1 MKKILHWLVP
11 REKEFFELLAEQS
24 SNALEGAKEL
34 KIFIDD
40 YGKLERGERKAR
52 AYAIKNIENKGDSA
66 AKKIFDRLDKNFRAA
81 VDRED
86 IQRMAVL
93 LDDITDL
100 ISDASSK
107 FVFLSI
113 ERIDDYTAK
122 FADVIL
128 EAVGEVDNSIL
139 DLKKLKGMESHCA
152 KIRGLEKDADKI
164 YGEALSELFHFYKN
178 SIDIMKYRDIYELL
192 ESIADKCK
200 DVANVLGSIA
210 AKHA

>member
-52 AYAIKNIENKGDSA
+52 AYAIKNIENKGDEA
-66 AKKIFDRLDKNFRAA
+66 AKKIFGRLDKNFKAA
-81 VDRED
+81 IDRED

-100 ISDASSK
+100 ISDAASK
-107 FVFLSI
+107 FVILSI
-113 ERIDDYTAK
+113 ERIDVHTVK
-122 FADVIL
+122 FADVVL
-128 EAVGEVDNSIL
+128 EAVDEVDKSVLN
-139 DLKKLKGMESHCA
+139 LKKLKGMESHCA
-152 KIRGLEKDADKI
+152 KIRSLEKAADKI
-164 YGEALSELFHFYKN
+164 YDEALSELFHFYKN

-200 DVANVLGSIA
+200 DVANVLDSIA

>member
-52 AYAIKNIENKGDSA
+52 AYAIKNIENKGDEA
-66 AKKIFDRLDKNFRAA
+66 AKKIFGRLDKNFKAA
-81 VDRED
+81 IDRED

-100 ISDASSK
+100 ISDAASK
-107 FVFLSI
+107 FVILSI
-113 ERIDDYTAK
+113 ERIDVHTVK
-122 FADVIL
+122 FADVVL
-128 EAVGEVDNSIL
+128 EAVDEVDKSVLN
-139 DLKKLKGMESHCA
+139 LKKLKGMESHCA
-152 KIRGLEKDADKI
+152 KIRSLEKAADKI
-164 YGEALSELFHFYKN
+164 YDEALSELFHFYKN
-178 SIDIMKYRDIYELL
+178 SIDIMKYSDIYELL

-200 DVANVLGSIA
+200 DVANVLDSIA

>member
-11 REKEFFELLAEQS
+11 REKEFFELLAAQS

-40 YGKLERGERKAR
+40 YDKLERGERKAR
-52 AYAIKNIENKGDSA
+52 AYAIKNIENAGDDA
-66 AKKIFDRLDKNFRAA
+66 VKKIFDRLDKKFRTAIG
-81 VDRED
+81 REG
-86 IQRMAVL
+86 IQHMAVL

-107 FVFLSI
+107 FVILSI
-113 ERIDDYTAK
+113 ERTDTHIVKLAGMAFD
-122 FADVIL
+122 
-128 EAVGEVDNSIL
+128 AVAEVDKSVL
-139 DLKKLKGMESHCA
+139 DLKKLKGMGSHCA
-152 KIRGLEKDADKI
+152 KIRSLEKAADKV
-164 YGEALSELFHFYKN
+164 YDEALSELFHFYKN
-178 SIDIMKYRDIYELL
+178 SIDIMKYREIYELL

-200 DVANVLGSIA
+200 DVANVLDSIA